1 MYQTKKV
8 SVMAYRE
15 CPGCGFFY
23 VSDEED
29 TCPECG
35 WPVPRKCPF
44 CGSEYESRDVICPG
58 CGRQIDT
65 LTHQVLPE
73 SDEEADDFDTGYDRG
88 FDIGFDK
95 GYDYGHDRGFEKG
108 FEAGR
113 NNDLAALETVQK
125 QRQDRKTGQTMQ
137 QTDTVVTEDT
147 EDAPTEEPSAM
158 DPTSA
163 QETPMPWI
171 SKVIGVLLVLLCLA
185 VVIAIIGL
193 QPVVIIFVLLVLY
206 ALLR

>member
-1 MYQTKKV
+1 MSDKEV
-8 SVMAYRE
+8 SIMAYRE

-35 WPVPRKCPF
+35 WLVPRKCPF
-44 CGSEYESRDVICPG
+44 CGSEYTNRDIICPG

-65 LTHQVLPE
+65 LTHQILPD
-73 SDEEADDFDTGYDRG
+73 SDEADDDFDTGYDRG

-95 GYDYGHDRGFEKG
+95 GYEYGHDQGFEKG

-113 NNDLAALETVQK
+113 NNDMTALGAVQK
-125 QRQDRKTGQTMQ
+125 RRQDRKTRQTMQ
-137 QTDTVVTEDT
+137 QTDAAVTE
-147 EDAPTEEPSAM
+147 EAGNASAEETPVV
-158 DPTSA
+158 DPVSA
-163 QETPMPWI
+163 QETPTPWT

-185 VVIAIIGL
+185 VVIGIVGL
-193 QPVVIIFVLLVLY
+193 EPVAVVFVLLVIY
-206 ALLR
+206 VLLR